1 MSESTTIKWDKGDDG
16 IVTLTMDDPNQ
27 SANTMNEAYKA
38 SMGATVDRL
47 EAEKDDI
54 TGVILTSAKSTFF
67 AGGDLNDLIQ
77 ATPADAPRV
86 SEEVREI
93 KAQLRRLETL
103 GKPVVAAINGA
114 ALGGGLEI
122 ALACHHRI
130 AVDSPKVQLG
140 FPEVQ
145 LGLLPGG
152 GGVVRTTRLL
162 GITNA
167 LMQWLLQGKRYR
179 PAQAKEFGL
188 LDELVVG
195 RGRAGP
201 GGQEV
206 DRRQPRGRA
215 ALRRQGLQDPGRHA
229 VQPQAGDEPAGL
241 PGQPAQADQGRQLP
255 RAAPHHVGVGRGRA
269 GGLRLGHRDRGPL
282 LHRPGHA
289 ARCRRT

>member
-122 ALACHHRI
+122 ALASHHRI

-179 PAQAKEFGL
+179 PA
-188 LDELVVG
+188 
-195 RGRAGP
+195 AG
-201 GGQEV
+201 
-206 DRRQPRGRA
+206 
-215 ALRRQGLQDPGRHA
+215 QGVR
-229 VQPQAGDEPAGL
+229 PA
-241 PGQPAQADQGRQLP
+241 
-255 RAAPHHVGVGRGRA
+255 GRA
-269 GGLRLGHRDRGPL
+269 GGVGRTIWSRRRRSGSPRTP
-282 LHRPGHA
+282 RPCSPTTSRATRSRA
-289 ARCRRT
+289 ARRPTPSWR